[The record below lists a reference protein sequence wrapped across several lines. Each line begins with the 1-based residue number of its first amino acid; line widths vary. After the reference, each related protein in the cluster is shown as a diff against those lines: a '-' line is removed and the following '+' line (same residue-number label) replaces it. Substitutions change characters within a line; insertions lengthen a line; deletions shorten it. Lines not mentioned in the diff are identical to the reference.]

1 MRLYALL
8 SLRNDLLVPQLCH
21 IHGERQ
27 HSLRGCSSQN
37 DREVSDSATG
47 GGKEADGSW
56 LAGAPLQQSL
66 TQHLVA
72 VEHGLALLLDLLLP
86 ALLRSL
92 HPLQHRVPP
101 GLAAVHLRTHL
112 L

>member
-1 MRLYALL
+1 MTGRF
-8 SLRNDLLVPQLCH
+8 
-21 IHGERQ
+21 
-27 HSLRGCSSQN
+27 
-37 DREVSDSATG
+37 SDGAAG

-66 TQHLVA
+66 TQHLVP

>member
-1 MRLYALL
+1 MISSFHNSAIFMERG
-8 SLRNDLLVPQLCH
+8 N
-21 IHGERQ
+21 IHGEAAAHRMTG
-27 HSLRGCSSQN
+27 RF
-37 DREVSDSATG
+37 SDSAAG

-66 TQHLVA
+66 TQHLVP